1 MNEDV
6 TLAKWLND
14 EMNDRELKDFMAQP
28 EYATYNKIKELSGQ
42 LTVPQADMDALYQNI
57 TRNRNKANQ
66 PKVRKLNPWMPRVAA
81 ILVLA
86 LGITFFLYTT
96 KTTTQ
101 LAAAGERDTF
111 LLPDNSE
118 VVLNAG
124 SEAEYKEFNWS
135 SNRKLELNGE
145 AYFKVAKGKTFDVVT
160 PLGTVTVVGTQF
172 NVKARNGRL
181 DVTCFEGKVK
191 VTNGKETVFLTP
203 GKTVAYENGKN
214 LNLADITTH
223 KPGWLNHETYFG
235 KVRLQEIISEL
246 ERQYKVTI
254 NLDAEVNPDAEV
266 KKRFSGTIPMNNID
280 TALDQILPIYHLQAK
295 KEGNTIT
302 LSAE

>member
-28 EYATYNKIKELSGQ
+28 EYATYSKIKEFSGQ
-42 LTVPQADMDALYQNI
+42 LTVPQANMDALYQNI
-57 TRNRNKANQ
+57 TQKRNKSNQ

-81 ILVLA
+81 ILILA
-86 LGITFFLYTT
+86 LGATFFFYTT

-101 LAAAGERDTF
+101 LAAAGDRDTF

-124 SEAEYKEFNWS
+124 SQAEYKEFNWNG
-135 SNRKLELNGE
+135 NRKLELNGE
-145 AYFKVAKGKTFDVVT
+145 AYFKVAKGKTFDVIT
-160 PLGTVTVVGTQF
+160 KWGTVTVVGTQF
-172 NVKARNGRL
+172 NVRARNGRL

-203 GKTVAYENGKN
+203 GKTVAYDDGTK
-214 LNLADITTH
+214 LNLPDVKVH
-223 KPGWLNHETYFG
+223 KPGWMNYETYFG
-235 KVRLQEIISEL
+235 KVRLREVLNEI

-254 NLDAEVNPDAEV
+254 KLDTNVQN
-266 KKRFSGTIPMNNID
+266 RFNGTIPMNNID
-280 TALDQILPIYHLQAK
+280 NALDQIILVYHLQAK

>member
-28 EYATYNKIKELSGQ
+28 EYATYSKIKEFSGQ
-42 LTVPQADMDALYQNI
+42 LTVPQTDMDALYQNI
-57 TRNRNKANQ
+57 TRNRNKEKQ

-81 ILVLA
+81 VLILA
-86 LGITFFLYTT
+86 LGTAFFFYTT
-96 KTTTQ
+96 TTTTQ
-101 LAAAGERDTF
+101 IAEAGKMDNF
-111 LLPDNSE
+111 LLPDNSQ

-124 SEAEYKEFNWS
+124 SEADYKEFNWD
-135 SNRKLELNGE
+135 SNRKLQLNGE

-160 PLGTVTVVGTQF
+160 PVGTVTVVGTQF
-172 NVKARNGRL
+172 NVRARNGRL

-203 GKTVAYENGKN
+203 GKTVAYENGIN
-214 LNLADITTH
+214 LNLPDVKATQ
-223 KPGWLNHETYFG
+223 PGWLNHETYFG
-235 KVRLQEIISEL
+235 KVRLQEVISEM
-246 ERQYKVTI
+246 ERQYNITI
-254 NLDAEVNPDAEV
+254 NLDAKVEN
-266 KKRFSGTIPMNNID
+266 RFNGTIPMNNID
-280 TALDQILPIYHLQAK
+280 NALDQIILVYHLQAK
-295 KEGNTIT
+295 KEGNIIT

>member
-28 EYATYNKIKELSGQ
+28 EYATYNKIKEFSGQ
-42 LTVPQADMDALYQNI
+42 LAVPQADMDALYQNI

-86 LGITFFLYTT
+86 LGITFFFYTT

-101 LAAAGERDTF
+101 LAASGERDTF

-172 NVKARNGRL
+172 NVRARNGRL

-191 VTNGKETVFLTP
+191 VTNGKETVLLTP
-203 GKTVAYENGKN
+203 GKNVAYENGKN
-214 LNLADITTH
+214 LNLPHVKAH
-223 KPGWLNHETYFG
+223 KPGWINYETYFG
-235 KVRLQEIISEL
+235 KVRLQEILSEM
-246 ERQYKVTI
+246 ERQYKTTI
-254 NLDAEVNPDAEV
+254 ILDAAAQP
-266 KKRFSGTIPMNNID
+266 KSPYTGTIPMNNID
-280 TALDQILPIYHLQAK
+280 IALDIILPVYHLQAK